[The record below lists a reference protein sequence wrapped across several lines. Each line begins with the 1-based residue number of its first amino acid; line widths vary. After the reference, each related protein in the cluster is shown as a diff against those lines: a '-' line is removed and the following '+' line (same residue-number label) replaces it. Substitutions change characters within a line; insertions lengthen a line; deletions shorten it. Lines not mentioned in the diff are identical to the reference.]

1 MPVSK
6 SPYSLV
12 FDPALYFGVFLFLVL
27 TSLHHQWP
35 FTSLYNIEYILLPAG
50 TVALVLRLR
59 THPGPWPWRPV
70 VGIWLV
76 GFVIGIAPVFSHALN
91 HYDGAILSDSNW
103 RSLMKIYAA
112 AGGTLLAF
120 YRRKTALLNV
130 AALSM
135 AAFAVIFLVHRFV
148 YNEVE
153 AETLRPILNT
163 THGDPNFIA
172 SLLVAGLPMLAYLW
186 LQNRRLGK
194 HGQNLLGFGAA
205 VLSLTVIVL
214 TESRMAL
221 IAMALAGG
229 LALWRVKW
237 PVSRARI
244 IAALIGCIVIAGA
257 LGGSQVVDRFQN
269 LADDSN
275 QDRVRSI
282 ENGWV
287 MFQQKPFFGHGM
299 HSAWR
304 NFYKNSGYGVLED
317 ESRGID
323 IHNAPMQVLAEL
335 GLVGLGAHLVMLAFA
350 VSALIAAR
358 RQDPALATLGLA
370 SLISLGINM
379 LSLPMAHQYIFHQW
393 LLVIVVSAW
402 LTASEVSGKSPAKP
416 VAI

>member
-1 MPVSK
+1 MPASK
-6 SPYSLV
+6 TPFSLV

-35 FTSLYNIEYILLPAG
+35 FTSLYNIEYMLLPVG
-50 TVALVLRLR
+50 TVALALQIRI
-59 THPGPWPWRPV
+59 HPEPWPWRPV

-76 GFVIGIAPVFSHALN
+76 GFVIGIAPVLSHAVN
-91 HYDGAILSDSNW
+91 HFDGAILSDSNW

-172 SLLVAGLPMLAYLW
+172 SLLVAGLPLLAYLW
-186 LQNRRLGK
+186 LQNRRLGNRM
-194 HGQNLLGFGAA
+194 QNLLCFGAA

-229 LALWRVKW
+229 LALWRVEW

-244 IAALIGCIVIAGA
+244 VAALVACIVIAGA

-269 LADDSN
+269 LDDDSN

-287 MFQQKPFFGHGM
+287 MFQQKPLFGHGM

-304 NFYKNSGYGVLED
+304 NFYKNSGYGPLED
-317 ESRGID
+317 EGRNID

-335 GLVGLGAHLVMLAFA
+335 GLFGMGAHLLMLAFA
-350 VSALIAAR
+350 ASAL
-358 RQDPALATLGLA
+358 LATRRVDRALTTLCCA
-370 SLISLGINM
+370 SLLSLGVNM
-379 LSLPMAHQYIFHQW
+379 MSLPMAHQYIFHQW
-393 LLVIVVSAW
+393 FLVIVMTLW
-402 LTASEVSGKSPAKP
+402 LTVFDYNSGIRSA
-416 VAI
+416 